1 MDALLPSLYH
11 GIPLLGYR
19 GRFDP
24 EKSFWLMQST
34 ACATPSSF
42 RLRSR

>member
-1 MDALLPSLYH
+1 MDALLPSFYH

-24 EKSFWLMQST
+24 EKSFLADAKYGVRNSFL
-34 ACATPSSF
+34 F
-42 RLRSR
+42 RLRSS